1 MFLKYEYDEWGNLW
15 LGGDMVGGY
24 VCVFFFLISN
34 KGSLCGSD
42 MGWYGL

>member
-24 VCVFFFLISN
+24 VCVCFFF
-34 KGSLCGSD
+34 
-42 MGWYGL
+42 

>member
-24 VCVFFFLISN
+24 VCVFLMSN

>member
-24 VCVFFFLISN
+24 VCVCVFF
-34 KGSLCGSD
+34 
-42 MGWYGL
+42 

>member
-24 VCVFFFLISN
+24 VCVFFF
-34 KGSLCGSD
+34 
-42 MGWYGL
+42 